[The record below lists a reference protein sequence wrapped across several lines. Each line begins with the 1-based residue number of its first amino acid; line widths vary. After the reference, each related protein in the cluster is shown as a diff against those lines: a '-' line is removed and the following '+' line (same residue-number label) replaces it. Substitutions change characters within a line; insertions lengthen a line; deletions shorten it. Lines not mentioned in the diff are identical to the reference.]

1 MTDWLIIIS
10 TILLSAIF
18 SGLEIAF
25 ITADKMLMEI
35 INKKGGITAKVLTA
49 FTSSPSR
56 FIATLLIGNN
66 LALVTFGVYMEELL
80 EPQFKLFTEN
90 TLFILLLQTIVST
103 IVILLF
109 AEYLPKT
116 LFRLKPNLTLRFFSY
131 PMYAIFWSLKWVV
144 ISIVGFSKFILRKF
158 LNVDIKEDKPIFGRM
173 ELKQYLNSRTKN
185 TKDEEK
191 LDSEVQYYK
200 NVLDFQSVK
209 VRDCMVPR
217 TEIIALEFNTSLEKL
232 NKVFIETGH
241 SKILIFK
248 DSIDEIIG
256 FVHSKEVF
264 KQPKTIASILL
275 PIGYIPESMLAQRAL
290 NNFIQLRKS
299 VLIVVDE
306 FGGTAGMLTVEDIL
320 EEILGEIED
329 EHDKIDLIE
338 EQLSDFEFLFS
349 GRLEVDYLNKNYN
362 LRIPT
367 NESYETIAG
376 YIFLHTESIPKEGDV
391 VLIDQFSILIE
402 KVGETRIE
410 LIKLVLTPEGSE
422 V

>member
-25 ITADKMLMEI
+25 ITADKMQMEI

-49 FTSSPSR
+49 FTGSPSR

-90 TLFILLLQTIVST
+90 TLFILLLQTIIST
-103 IVILLF
+103 IIILLF

-116 LFRLKPNLTLRFFSY
+116 LFRLKPNFTLRFFSY

-173 ELKQYLNSRTKN
+173 ELKQYLNARTKN

-217 TEIIALEFNTSLEKL
+217 TEIIALEINTSLEKL
-232 NKVFIETGH
+232 NNVFIETGH

-275 PIGYIPESMLAQRAL
+275 PLGYIPESMLAQRAL

-349 GRLEVDYLNKNYN
+349 GRLEVDYLNENYN

>member
-25 ITADKMLMEI
+25 ITADKMQMEI

-49 FTSSPSR
+49 FTGSPSR

-90 TLFILLLQTIVST
+90 TLFILLLQTIIST

-116 LFRLKPNLTLRFFSY
+116 LFRLKPNFTLRFFSY

-173 ELKQYLNSRTKN
+173 ELKQYLNARTKN

-217 TEIIALEFNTSLEKL
+217 TEIIALEINTSLEKL
-232 NKVFIETGH
+232 NNVFIETGH

-275 PIGYIPESMLAQRAL
+275 PLGYIPESMLAQRAL

-349 GRLEVDYLNKNYN
+349 GRLEVDYLNENYN
-362 LRIPT
+362 LKIPT

>member
-25 ITADKMLMEI
+25 ITADKMQMEI

-49 FTSSPSR
+49 FTGSPSR

-90 TLFILLLQTIVST
+90 TLFILLLQTIIST

-116 LFRLKPNLTLRFFSY
+116 LFRLKPNFTLRFFSY

-173 ELKQYLNSRTKN
+173 ELKQYLNARTKN

-217 TEIIALEFNTSLEKL
+217 TEIIALEINTSLEKL
-232 NKVFIETGH
+232 NNVFIETGH

-275 PIGYIPESMLAQRAL
+275 PLGYIPESMLAQRAL

-349 GRLEVDYLNKNYN
+349 GRLEVDYLNENYN
-362 LRIPT
+362 LKIPT

-376 YIFLHTESIPKEGDV
+376 YILLHTESIPKEGDV